1 LRWYR
6 LKLISEVEFFTEIFE
21 DFLTLDNNVYEN
33 ELWRSNSIIKL
44 MNALNEVTCKEII
57 EEGLKIIINLSK
69 FKECG
74 ALWDTYEFNSY
85 PINELM
91 ESEKTL
97 LESILKAEFK

>member
-1 LRWYR
+1 M
-6 LKLISEVEFFTEIFE
+6 ISEVEFFTEIFE
-21 DFLTLDNNVYEN
+21 DFLTLDNNIYEN

-44 MNALNEVTCKEII
+44 MKASYEMACKEII
-57 EEGLKIIINLSK
+57 EDGLKIIVNLSK

-74 ALWDTYEFNSY
+74 DLLDTYEINSY

-97 LESILKAEFK
+97 LESILKAEFM